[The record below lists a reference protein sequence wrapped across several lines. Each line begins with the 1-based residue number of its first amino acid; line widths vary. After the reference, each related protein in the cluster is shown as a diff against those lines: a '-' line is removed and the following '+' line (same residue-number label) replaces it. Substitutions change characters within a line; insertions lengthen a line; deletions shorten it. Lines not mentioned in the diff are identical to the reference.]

1 LENRRGKNDEMSRG
15 VWITVETKAGKIRV
29 VKAKRGR
36 EKKKKKKGT
45 RREEAEKEGKEKTK
59 KG

>member
-15 VWITVETKAGKIRV
+15 VWITVETEAGKIRA

-36 EKKKKKKGT
+36 EKRRKIKET
-45 RREEAEKEGKEKTK
+45 RGDEAEEEGKEKTK
-59 KG
+59 KE

>member
-15 VWITVETKAGKIRV
+15 VWITVETEAGKIRV

-36 EKKKKKKGT
+36 EKRRKIKET
-45 RREEAEKEGKEKTK
+45 RGDEAEEEGKEKTK
-59 KG
+59 KE